1 LIVLI
6 VKWKNSL
13 RLVIDGFISE
23 GRKES
28 AYSLRGLELM
38 ARLGF
43 VVSEFNRDITYQM
56 ELLGREHARFLGA
69 EVVTVFYVPG
79 VYDMPIA
86 TKKLLRREDIDAVVT
101 IGCVIQ
107 GETAHDEIVVSQ
119 AARKLMDL
127 SLEFDK
133 PVTLGITG
141 PKMSRPDAHKRVDYA
156 KRAVEA
162 AVKLLQRLDGV

>member
-1 LIVLI
+1 MV
-6 VKWKNSL
+6 
-13 RLVIDGFISE
+13 G
-23 GRKES
+23 
-28 AYSLRGLELM
+28 AYSLWGLELM

-56 ELLGREHARFLGA
+56 ELLGREHAQFLGA
-69 EVVTVFYVPG
+69 DVAAIVYVPG
-79 VYDMPIA
+79 VYDMPLVV
-86 TKKLLRREDIDAVVT
+86 KKLLRREDIDAVVT

-141 PKMSRPDAHKRVDYA
+141 PKMSRLDAHKRVDYS

-162 AVKLLQRLDGV
+162 AVKLLQRLGGV

>member
-1 LIVLI
+1 
-6 VKWKNSL
+6 
-13 RLVIDGFISE
+13 
-23 GRKES
+23 
-28 AYSLRGLELM
+28 M

-43 VVSEFNRDITYQM
+43 IVSEFNRDITYQM
-56 ELLGREHARFLGA
+56 ELLGREHAQFLGA
-69 EVVTVFYVPG
+69 EVAGTVYVPG
-79 VYDMPIA
+79 VFDMPLA
-86 TKKLLRREDIDAVVT
+86 AKKLLRREDIDAVVT

-107 GETAHDEIVVSQ
+107 GETAHDEVVVSQ

-127 SLEFDK
+127 SLEFEK

-162 AVKLLQRLDGV
+162 AVKLLQRLGGE

>member
-1 LIVLI
+1 
-6 VKWKNSL
+6 
-13 RLVIDGFISE
+13 
-23 GRKES
+23 
-28 AYSLRGLELM
+28 M

-56 ELLGREHARFLGA
+56 ELLGREHAKFLGA
-69 EVVTVFYVPG
+69 DVISTIYVPG

-86 TKKLLRREDIDAVVT
+86 VRKLLHRSDIDAVVT

-107 GETAHDEIVVSQ
+107 GDTGHDEIVAQ
-119 AARKLMDL
+119 HAARKLMDL

-141 PKMSRPDAHKRVDYA
+141 PRMSRPDANKRVDYA

-162 AVKLLQRLDGV
+162 AVKLLQRLGGE

>member
-1 LIVLI
+1 MSFDHLCIGPGV
-6 VKWKNSL
+6 
-13 RLVIDGFISE
+13 DGFISE
-23 GRKES
+23 EMMGGG
-28 AYSLRGLELM
+28 YSLRGLELM
-38 ARLGF
+38 VRLGF

-56 ELLGREHARFLGA
+56 ELLGREHAQFLGA
-69 EVVTVFYVPG
+69 EVAAVVYVPG
-79 VYDMPIA
+79 VYDMPLVA
-86 TKKLLRREDIDAVVT
+86 KKLLRREDIDAVVT

-141 PKMSRPDAHKRVDYA
+141 PKMSRLDAHKRVDYS

-162 AVKLLQRLDGV
+162 AVKLLQRFGGV